1 MHGLIALETWRH
13 RRHWCMKGRE
23 LVVSIA
29 ILGSKEESFL
39 HARGAGYF
47 FRPMRAHQYCS
58 EGVLFGGT
66 DGTWVYVDR
75 LHTFRNR
82 S

>member
-1 MHGLIALETWRH
+1 
-13 RRHWCMKGRE
+13 MKGRE
-23 LVVSIA
+23 LVVGIA
-29 ILGSKEESFL
+29 ILGSKEDGFV
-39 HARGAGYF
+39 HALGAGYF

-58 EGVLFGGT
+58 EGVLFVGT

-75 LHTFRNR
+75 SHTFRNR